1 MKIFQS
7 LMVRGRILDASQPLM
22 IFLESLLGLQG
33 AHEEAA
39 EKEGV
44 LQQGRSEILLKTK
57 VHPSGC
63 IFQLCVPCVE

>member
-22 IFLESLLGLQG
+22 ILLESLLDSQG

-44 LQQGRSEILLKTK
+44 LQQRRSEILLKTK

-63 IFQLCVPCVE
+63 IFSLLFLC